1 MTSPL
6 SHRFL
11 TRGTAAAFLA
21 SAGLLFGTATARAAD
36 MSATDGRNERL
47 EHYRA
52 ACLLNRPNANPA
64 ACVEETLA
72 AREAASQGELQTG
85 DAAYRRNALLRC
97 RALPVAEQPAC
108 EARIRGD
115 GSVSGSVEE
124 GGILRELVVRDRTP
138 GKEAPPANT
147 NISAPVRIDPNRDG
161 LSDTVP
167 AEPALPHG
175 PQLPR

>member
-1 MTSPL
+1 MSSHL
-6 SHRFL
+6 SNHFL
-11 TRGTAAAFLA
+11 TRGTVAALVA
-21 SAGLLFGTATARAAD
+21 SATLLFGAGTVSAAEA
-36 MSATDGRNERL
+36 SAADGRNERL

-97 RALPVAEQPAC
+97 RALPAAEQPAC

-115 GSVSGSVEE
+115 GTVSGSVEE

-138 GKEAPPANT
+138 ADEAPPANGNT
-147 NISAPVRIDPNRDG
+147 SLPMRVDPSRDG

-167 AEPALPHG
+167 AEPASPHG